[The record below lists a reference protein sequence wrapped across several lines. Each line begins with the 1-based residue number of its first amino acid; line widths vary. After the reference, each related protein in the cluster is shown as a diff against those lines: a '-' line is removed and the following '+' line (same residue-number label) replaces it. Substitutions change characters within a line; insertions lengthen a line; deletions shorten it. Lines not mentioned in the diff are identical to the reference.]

1 MPGVREVPEREEV
14 IRMVEEGMVEVGVGG
29 GGEELGVGYSEN
41 DDKEWEIMIR
51 EEEEKVKEELVDG
64 LLGDLLQEAIDFG
77 VGLLA
82 G

>member
-1 MPGVREVPEREEV
+1 
-14 IRMVEEGMVEVGVGG
+14 
-29 GGEELGVGYSEN
+29 LGVGYSEN